1 MQARENTSTKFNR
14 SGFSCRKGRLVA
26 VRIPL
31 PLQAA
36 SFTVDELREKLA
48 EF

>member
-1 MQARENTSTKFNR
+1 MQAREEHVDKINR
-14 SGFSCRKGRLVA
+14 SGFSCREGRLVA
-26 VRIPL
+26 VRISL